1 MVNNLNEKHNIILKQ
16 YGNNKLSNNEIRYK
30 SFFSFNSIFLK
41 NINNNNNNKYFKNDY
56 SKANFSDF
64 KYIYKDDL
72 FNKINKI
79 K

>member
-1 MVNNLNEKHNIILKQ
+1 VEFIVL
-16 YGNNKLSNNEIRYK
+16 
-30 SFFSFNSIFLK
+30 FSFNSIFLK